1 MNDLPSLERL
11 GQEVERLA
19 HSADAKPARRRVSG
33 TLAVGLA
40 AAVVAAGAAVAATTG
55 LLTGAPVA
63 NPKGVGFD
71 DPKSGWG
78 VPVAKTIRL
87 AALSVPDPAGGPPW
101 GIRSLSTTRGM
112 GCVQIGR
119 VQDGRLGVI
128 GQDGAF
134 NDDGKFHEMGAG
146 VLTGA
151 MCAPQDGA
159 GHAFLAI
166 VHRGFP
172 AGGLER
178 GCVVKPSSSVS
189 GVTPCPAA
197 DARLAYFGL
206 LGPAAKAITYRGADG
221 AVATQEV
228 AGPEGAYLVVLKP
241 DAARAAGNGFSMSR
255 TPGSALLSVRYRD
268 GSVCRIVSP
277 IRHGGARNCPA
288 KGYVPPA
295 GRRLT
300 GADVASPVRAT
311 VSRTPVVP
319 RFPGVDPRDQPKQWR
334 VTLRFRA
341 RVASNDLTRSY
352 AFALAPRRGGGCQI
366 GMGGAVNHDVVAGAL
381 VRQTLWVPVE
391 CARSTLDITVWVYQQ
406 RAAPDPIPVPPVVP
420 RGRPVVGKVSV
431 RVPAR

>member
-19 HSADAKPARRRVSG
+19 RSAGAKPARRRVSG

-40 AAVVAAGAAVAATTG
+40 AAVVAAGAA
-55 LLTGAPVA
+55 VA

-87 AALSVPDPAGGPPW
+87 AALSVPDPAGGPAW
-101 GIRSLSTTRGM
+101 GIRSLATTRGM

-134 NDDGKFHEMGAG
+134 NDDGRFHEMGAG

-159 GHAFLAI
+159 GHAFLAV

-178 GCVVKPSSSVS
+178 GCVVKPSSSVT

-228 AGPEGAYLVVLKP
+228 AGPEGAYLVVLEP
-241 DAARAAGNGFSMSR
+241 DAARPAGNGFSMSR

-277 IRHGGARNCPA
+277 IRRGGARNCPA

-300 GADVASPVRAT
+300 GADVAAPVRAT
-311 VSRTPVVP
+311 VSRTPVEP
-319 RFPGVDPRDQPKQWR
+319 RFPGVDRPQPKQWR

-352 AFALAPRRGGGCQI
+352 AFALAPRRGSACPMG
-366 GMGGAVNHDVVAGAL
+366 GMGGAVNHDVAVGDL

-406 RAAPDPIPVPPVVP
+406 RAAPDPIPVPPVVA
-420 RGRPVVGKVSV
+420 RDQPVVGKVSV